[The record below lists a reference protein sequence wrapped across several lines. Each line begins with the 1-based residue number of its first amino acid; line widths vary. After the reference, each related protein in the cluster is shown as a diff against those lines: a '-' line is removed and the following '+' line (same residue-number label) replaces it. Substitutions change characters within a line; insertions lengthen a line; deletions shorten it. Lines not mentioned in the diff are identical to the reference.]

1 MECDRQ
7 YRVISAQVASEQSSA
22 SANDAHVQAALQ
34 HASESVAASLYFAMH
49 FARCNIAIISR
60 IYEKYHEAVA
70 CAVREGCS
78 DVSQQLLEQQ
88 LLQDDCAALLARLRA
103 RGCSTQEPCASSASA
118 RQPPSPSRLQLSSTS
133 TTAGRERSDGS
144 AVLQAA
150 RSGDLPFVAS
160 ISGGSAAALTGAVKN
175 AVSTNDTVAL
185 TMLLSAST
193 VTGNIRFGPV
203 LPPARCSAAHLPPFS
218 LPSLLPA
225 THPQLPL
232 ALRTRSLR
240 LLHPAASQALWLMTW
255 TRARA
260 FLPQWSTV
268 TLRA

>member
-60 IYEKYHEAVA
+60 IYEKYHQAVA
-70 CAVREGCS
+70 CGVREGCS
-78 DVSQQLLEQQ
+78 DVSQHVLEQQ
-88 LLQDDCAALLARLRA
+88 FLQDDCAALLQRLRA
-103 RGCSTQEPCASSASA
+103 VLAAAPSSCTHEQPVSSA
-118 RQPPSPSRLQLSSTS
+118 SPSRLQHSTAS
-133 TTAGRERSDGS
+133 ATQGRERSDGS

-175 AVSTNDTVAL
+175 AVSTNDTCWPKEH
-185 TMLLSAST
+185 ST
-193 VTGNIRFGPV
+193 DSHLHSEKNRS
-203 LPPARCSAAHLPPFS
+203 PPKPEHD
-218 LPSLLPA
+218 
-225 THPQLPL
+225 
-232 ALRTRSLR
+232 
-240 LLHPAASQALWLMTW
+240 W
-255 TRARA
+255 RARQ
-260 FLPQWSTV
+260 LQDSS
-268 TLRA
+268 L